1 MYSGF
6 KHVTPWEAASDTS
19 TLKSPGFRR
28 LKSANRCVASAYED
42 GDGLGSTWRERLQ
55 VSLLGFPRSE

>member
-6 KHVTPWEAASDTS
+6 KHVTPSVVASDTS

-28 LKSANRCVASAYED
+28 LKSANR
-42 GDGLGSTWRERLQ
+42 
-55 VSLLGFPRSE
+55 